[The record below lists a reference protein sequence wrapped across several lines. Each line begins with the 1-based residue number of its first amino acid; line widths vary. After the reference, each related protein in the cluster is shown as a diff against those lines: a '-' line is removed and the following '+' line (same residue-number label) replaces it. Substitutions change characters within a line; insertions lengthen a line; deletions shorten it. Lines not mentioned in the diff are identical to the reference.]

1 VSGGQGASRQTTR
14 VRIAYLVS
22 HPIQYQA
29 PLLRLIAAQPD
40 FDLTVFFQSDISVRE
55 YHDPGF
61 GQAVKWDVDLLHG
74 YGHWFLPRLDRKGE
88 ITRFRPISYGIFG
101 ALRGGRFDVLW
112 VHGYARWFNLLAIV
126 VARLLGIAVVLRDEA
141 TATSAA
147 RSPAKTL
154 LKRFFFAGL
163 GRLVGGF
170 LAIGSRNRR
179 YYEANGI
186 AADRIF
192 DVPYCVDNDA
202 FRRAAQNAAGQRAE
216 LIAALG
222 LDEDRLVI
230 LFASK
235 FQARKRP
242 DELLEAYIRLT
253 SDIPSEKIPYL
264 LFVGNGELHE
274 ALDRRAAEADC
285 QHVMFLGFKNQS
297 ELPRYFDLCDVLV
310 LPSIHEPWGLIVNE
324 AMNAGRIVI
333 ATDQVGC
340 GPDLIKDGENGFVYP
355 AGDIAALTEILR
367 SLVTMDGTKRDTM
380 GNRSLEIISRW
391 NFERD
396 VAGLRAAIESVASPP
411 HRRTASAIR

>member
-1 VSGGQGASRQTTR
+1 MTM

-40 FDLTVFFQSDISVRE
+40 FELTVFFQSDISVRE

-74 YGHWFLPRLDRKGE
+74 YPHRFLPRLDRSGE
-88 ITRFRPISYGIFG
+88 ITRWRPISYGILG
-101 ALRGGRFDVLW
+101 ALRGNQFDVLW

-126 VARLLGIAVVLRDEA
+126 FASLLGITVLLRDEA
-141 TATSAA
+141 TPVSAA
-147 RSPAKTL
+147 RSPAKNL
-154 LKRFFFAGL
+154 VKRLFFKGL
-163 GRLVGGF
+163 NRLVSGF
-170 LAIGSRNRR
+170 LAIGSLNRR

-186 AADRIF
+186 AADKIF
-192 DVPYCVDNDA
+192 EVPYCVDNGS
-202 FRRAAQNAAGQRAE
+202 FRRAAQAAAGQRQGLIAE
-216 LIAALG
+216 LG
-222 LDEDRLVI
+222 LREDRLVV

-242 DELLEAYIRLT
+242 NELLDAYIRLT
-253 SDIPSEKIPYL
+253 TDIPSDKVPYL

-274 ALDRRAAEADC
+274 ALRNKATLAGCRN
-285 QHVMFLGFKNQS
+285 VLFLGFKNQS

-324 AMNAGRIVI
+324 AMNAARIIV

-340 GPDLIKDGENGFVYP
+340 APDLIKQGENGFVYP
-355 AGDIAALTEILR
+355 AGDIGALTEILR
-367 SLVTMDGTKRDTM
+367 RLVFMDGARREAM
-380 GNRSLEIISRW
+380 GKRSLEIISRW

-396 VAGLRAAIESVASPP
+396 IAGLRAAVRALNRGQPVDPSNRCTIGSQ
-411 HRRTASAIR
+411 